1 MNPSILKLD
10 RSCDSPP
17 PVAWQGMDVAW
28 PNKKRNLGDTIEYT
42 CPSKTLTW
50 VDSLAG
56 QCGMERTYKANL
68 THPILSTNCELY
80 LA

>member
-1 MNPSILKLD
+1 MKLG

-28 PNKKRNLGDTIEYT
+28 PNKKRDLGDTIEYT
-42 CPSKTLTW
+42 CPSRTLTW

-56 QCGMERTYKANL
+56 QCGVEREYKAKLTDPNL
-68 THPILSTNCELY
+68 SANSELY
-80 LA
+80 LAQTD